1 MQSTTTTSD
10 RCSGSESK
18 AKSVSQRAK
27 RFPSTRPPKFVSTGV
42 QANSDAQLCCF
53 ILTAG
58 YSKYSQ
64 PKFIFT
70 WMNVLSHD
78 DNNDL
83 QLADEDLTK
92 MLVDLKV
99 EGKLEN
105 TLVLIMADHGHRQA
119 EPKQFPICLTEIIL
133 TKVSHINL
141 PSLQVRGGAGHGPGE
156 AGGAA
161 ALPLPAAAPG
171 LAGRP
176 PRSLG
181 GRQQQ
186 HWQPRHSTR

>member
-1 MQSTTTTSD
+1 
-10 RCSGSESK
+10 
-18 AKSVSQRAK
+18 
-27 RFPSTRPPKFVSTGV
+27 
-42 QANSDAQLCCF
+42 
-53 ILTAG
+53 
-58 YSKYSQ
+58 
-64 PKFIFT
+64 
-70 WMNVLSHD
+70 MNVLSHD

-92 MLVDLKV
+92 LLVDLKV

-119 EPKQFPICLTEIIL
+119 EQKLYFL
-133 TKVSHINL
+133 INL
-141 PSLQVRGGAGHGPGE
+141 PCLQVRGGAGHGPGE

-161 ALPLPAAAPG
+161 ALPLPAAAPR

-181 GRQQQ
+181 GRQPQ
-186 HWQPRHSTR
+186 HWQPRHSSR